1 MSAVQRLKVRY
12 RSPSFRAL
20 RDAGPPTSW
29 LVIGA
34 VLCAIPIALL
44 YLAGVKNVA
53 SLLVVPFFVFAL
65 IAWLDRDG
73 WRIRMALSE
82 VAWQQRRR
90 WRWGTL
96 PVDPSTAETWL
107 GSHPD
112 APPEVRASVMITA
125 GRNADARAL
134 LKASGP
140 EAPADAIRF
149 ARLRILFAAED
160 AEDHSIQDA
169 LDRLEATPG
178 FDDLQADERRYQ
190 RLTLAWS
197 MAWLRIRCREPWRA
211 DLATAFRPMA
221 PFRAPGR
228 YRLFHRLQQYALAI
242 AYIVALAVTW
252 LLASLAGPPA

>member
-1 MSAVQRLKVRY
+1 VSAVQRFKVRY

-34 VLCAIPIALL
+34 VLCAIPIAVL
-44 YLAGVKNVA
+44 YLAGVRNVA

-65 IAWLDRDG
+65 IGWLDRDG

-96 PVDPSTAETWL
+96 PVDPTTAETWL
-107 GSHPD
+107 VAHPD
-112 APPEVRASVMITA
+112 APPEVRASVMMTA
-125 GRNADARAL
+125 GRTADARAL
-134 LKASGP
+134 LEASAT
-140 EAPADAIRF
+140 EAPADAVRF

-160 AEDHSIQDA
+160 AGDHSIQDA
-169 LDRLEATPG
+169 LARLEATPG
-178 FDDLQADERRYQ
+178 FDELPTDERRYQ

-197 MAWLRIRCREPWRA
+197 MAWLRIRSREAWRR
-211 DLATAFRPMA
+211 DLAAAFRPMA
-221 PFRAPGR
+221 PFRAPWR

-242 AYIVALAVTW
+242 AYIAALGITW
-252 LLASLAGPPA
+252 LLASLTGAPS

>member
-1 MSAVQRLKVRY
+1 LSAVQRFKVRY

-34 VLCAIPIALL
+34 VLCAIPIGLL
-44 YLAGVKNVA
+44 YLAGVENVA

-65 IAWLDRDG
+65 IGWLDRDG

-90 WRWGTL
+90 WQWGTL
-96 PVDPSTAETWL
+96 PVDPATAETWL
-107 GSHPD
+107 ASYPD
-112 APPEVRASVMITA
+112 GPPEVRASVMMTA
-125 GRNADARAL
+125 GRSADARL
-134 LKASGP
+134 LLDASAP
-140 EAPADAIRF
+140 EAPADAVRF

-160 AEDHSIQDA
+160 AGDHSIQNA
-169 LDRLEATPG
+169 LERLEATPG
-178 FDDLQADERRYQ
+178 FDDLPADERRYQ

-197 MAWLRIRCREPWRA
+197 IAWLRIRSREPWRH
-211 DLATAFRPMA
+211 DLAAAFRPMA
-221 PFRAPGR
+221 PFRAPRR

-242 AYIVALAVTW
+242 AYIVALGVTW
-252 LLASLAGPPA
+252 LLASLAGAPA

>member
-1 MSAVQRLKVRY
+1 LSAVQRFKVRY

-44 YLAGVKNVA
+44 YLAGVNNVA
-53 SLLVVPFFVFAL
+53 SLLVVPFFVFVL
-65 IAWLDRDG
+65 IGWLDRDG

-90 WRWGTL
+90 WQWGTL
-96 PVDPSTAETWL
+96 PVDPATAETWL
-107 GSHPD
+107 ASYPD
-112 APPEVRASVMITA
+112 APPEVRASVMMTA
-125 GRNADARAL
+125 GRNADARVL
-134 LKASGP
+134 LGGSEP
-140 EAPADAIRF
+140 EASADAIRF

-160 AEDHSIQDA
+160 TEDHSIPNA
-169 LDRLEATPG
+169 LERLEATPG
-178 FDDLQADERRYQ
+178 FDDLPADERRYQ

-197 MAWLRIRCREPWRA
+197 IAWLRIRSREPWRH
-211 DLATAFRPMA
+211 DLAAAFRPMA
-221 PFRAPGR
+221 PFRAPRR

-242 AYIVALAVTW
+242 AYIVALGVTW
-252 LLASLAGPPA
+252 LLASLTGAPG

>member
-1 MSAVQRLKVRY
+1 MSAVQRFKVRY

-44 YLAGVKNVA
+44 YLAGVNNVA
-53 SLLVVPFFVFAL
+53 SLLVVPFFVFVL
-65 IAWLDRDG
+65 IGWLDRDG

-90 WRWGTL
+90 WQWGTL
-96 PVDPSTAETWL
+96 PVDPATAETWL
-107 GSHPD
+107 ASYPD
-112 APPEVRASVMITA
+112 APPEVRGSVMMTA
-125 GRNADARAL
+125 GRNADARVL
-134 LKASGP
+134 LGGSEP
-140 EAPADAIRF
+140 EASADAIRF

-160 AEDHSIQDA
+160 TEDHSIPNA
-169 LDRLEATPG
+169 LERLEATPG
-178 FDDLQADERRYQ
+178 FDDLPADERRYQ

-197 MAWLRIRCREPWRA
+197 IAWLRIRSREPWRH
-211 DLATAFRPMA
+211 DLAAAFRPMA
-221 PFRAPGR
+221 PFRAPRR

-242 AYIVALAVTW
+242 AYIVALGVTW
-252 LLASLAGPPA
+252 LLASLAGAPA